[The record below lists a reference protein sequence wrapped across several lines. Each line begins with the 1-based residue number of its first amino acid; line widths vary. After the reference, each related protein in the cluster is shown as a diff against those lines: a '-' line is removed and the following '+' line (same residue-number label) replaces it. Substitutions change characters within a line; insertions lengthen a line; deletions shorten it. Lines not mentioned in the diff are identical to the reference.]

1 MTSQKDSPPRKR
13 AAVDGLKVAAY
24 SRTHEAI
31 GKIQAGMALVEKELQ
46 DGSLYA
52 RLEQN
57 DKIEL
62 EQGDFMRLCGLGWN
76 FLNGEKHRRTTKP
89 KVISFLTDVNQRLLQ
104 HLAERPDLDLG
115 HTPSLAFIQ
124 LQARYDRLRQER
136 DDLQDYLSRVL
147 THGHK
152 WQLDLRQALRVI
164 RELRGSQELTVVPL
178 HRRQPIETR

>member
-1 MTSQKDSPPRKR
+1 
-13 AAVDGLKVAAY
+13 
-24 SRTHEAI
+24 
-31 GKIQAGMALVEKELQ
+31 MALLEEELQ

-52 RLEQN
+52 RLTRN

-89 KVISFLTDVNQRLLQ
+89 EVISFLADVNKRLRQ
-104 HLAERPDLDLG
+104 HLAELPDLNIG

-136 DDLQDYLSRVL
+136 DDLQDYLNRVL

-178 HRRQPIETR
+178 HRR